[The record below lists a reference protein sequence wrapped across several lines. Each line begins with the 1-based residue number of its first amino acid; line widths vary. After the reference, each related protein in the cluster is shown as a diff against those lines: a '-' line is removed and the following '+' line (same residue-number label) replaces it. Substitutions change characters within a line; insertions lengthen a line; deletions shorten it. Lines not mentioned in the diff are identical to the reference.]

1 MHSREQYLERVRDE
15 YRNADK
21 KTKTRLLNEARRR
34 TRLNRKVLIGKLAHP
49 AAIRQKKNVSWKFG
63 STPESW
69 KLAGT
74 GLKAWANMP
83 SPASPSPWQ

>member
-1 MHSREQYLERVRDE
+1 MHSREQYLARVREE

-49 AAIRQKKNVSWKFG
+49 
-63 STPESW
+63 PESRRSE
-69 KLAGT
+69 GPERRPMT
-74 GLKAWANMP
+74 VR
-83 SPASPSPWQ
+83 